1 MTDSGSPASDE
12 RLLILEPGDDTTGPD
27 VRAEVESAGGQLLQA
42 YGTRAWL
49 IRLPAHGAARVA
61 DHARVEGLFDG
72 PVPEDVAAGD
82 ETARLAIAA
91 WNARQGPAYRAAKA
105 RRIGE
110 GRSWGD
116 PEFEREGSAAD
127 ARASTDEWN
136 VPEKPEGER

>member
-1 MTDSGSPASDE
+1 MTDSGTPPSDE
-12 RLLILEPGDDTTGPD
+12 RLLILEPGDPTTGAA
-27 VRAEVESAGGQLLQA
+27 VRDEIESAGGQLLQA
-42 YGTRAWL
+42 YGSRAWL
-49 IRLPAHGAARVA
+49 IRLPAQGASRVA
-61 DHARVEGLFDG
+61 DHERVEGLFDG

-116 PEFEREGSAAD
+116 PDFA
-127 ARASTDEWN
+127 
-136 VPEKPEGER
+136 PEGRIEPEEPDVER